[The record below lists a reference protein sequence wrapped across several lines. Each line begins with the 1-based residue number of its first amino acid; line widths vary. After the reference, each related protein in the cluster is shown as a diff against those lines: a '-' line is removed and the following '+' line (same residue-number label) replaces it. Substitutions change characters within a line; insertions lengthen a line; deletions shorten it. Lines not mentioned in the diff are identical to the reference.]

1 MTTTQERAADEFLD
15 ATGLNCPLPILK
27 TKLRLKT
34 MAAGATIQVLATD
47 PGSQIDFEAYC
58 ARFGHELLRSV
69 EQDGVF
75 EFVIRRAAQ
84 ERKWP
89 ES

>member
-1 MTTTQERAADEFLD
+1 MATQAPVTDEFLD

-34 MAAGATIQVLATD
+34 MAPGKTIQVLATD
-47 PGSQIDFEAYC
+47 PGSKIDFEAYC
-58 ARFGHELLRSV
+58 AHFGHELVRSV
-69 EQDGVF
+69 EADGVF
-75 EFVIRRAAQ
+75 EFVIRRTAQ

>member
-1 MTTTQERAADEFLD
+1 MTTEAPVSDEFLD

-27 TKLRLKT
+27 TKLRLKS
-34 MAAGATIQVLATD
+34 MAPGETIQVLATD
-47 PGSQIDFEAYC
+47 PGSKIDFEAYC
-58 ARFGHELLRSV
+58 VRFGHELVRSN
-69 EQDGVF
+69 EQDGIF

-89 ES
+89 ED

>member
-1 MTTTQERAADEFLD
+1 MTSEALVTDEFLD

-34 MAAGATIQVLATD
+34 MEPGETIKVLATD
-47 PGSQIDFEAYC
+47 PGSKIDFEAYC
-58 ARFGHELLRSV
+58 VRFGHELLRSV
-69 EQDGVF
+69 EEDGVF
-75 EFVIRRAAQ
+75 EFVIRCTAQ

-89 ES
+89 KS